1 MSRQHRK
8 RRQQVEKKQ
17 ARKRAQRGPA
27 PAPTPYAGQQV
38 PLERIDDVRWRVPRT
53 GAMRTD
59 GIVYAREELLPDL
72 REDRCLEQVANVA
85 TLPGIV
91 GSSLAMPDIH
101 WGYGFPIG
109 GVAAFDPDQGGVVSP
124 GGVGYDINCLSGD
137 TPVLTAE
144 GCTRP
149 IAEIVQEKL
158 RGAVAVFDLGQ
169 KTCGTA
175 AVVAGIARPPKR
187 EVVELRTRGGR
198 TLVAT
203 VDHPVLTPSGMREL
217 GTLGPGDQVASL
229 GFDGVPWEPPQFEVL
244 VSEADIRQAAA
255 RNGKTDAGRGLTQAL
270 NHLRPLLPL
279 TTDHPALPVLLKVA
293 GYVLGDGAI
302 YFESDRL
309 KGRVIVNGQPEDLER
324 MSRELRPWLRTS
336 PVYTRPRDGIV
347 NTTYGPKRAVT
358 IEHSMRLGSTGLALL
373 LHAMGLPIGRRPEQD
388 WGLPAWLERAPR
400 WHQRLFLAGFF
411 GAELSTPA
419 TVPGH
424 GTCFTMPALCQNR
437 RPGKVESGVAFL
449 EQLATMLHGFGV
461 TAHGIAQREEQTNAD
476 GSRSTRLRLELS
488 SKPESL
494 LALWGR
500 VGFEFN
506 AKRSRMAAWA
516 VSYLRQRE
524 AAVGSRELARVRVR
538 ELRERHGW
546 AARQIHQELLRAGF
560 DVNRRFV
567 ERVLYEK
574 GRDAPVRAAATF
586 PRFGAWVEKASV
598 GLERSGVTWDP
609 IVSITPRSDVATVH
623 DITVDHPSHDFVA
636 GGLVVHNC
644 GVRMLSTDLRVGD
657 VRPRLRELVETLFEA
672 IPSGVGSTRP
682 DLQLGE
688 RDLDE
693 LMEQGLGWALERGL
707 ATEEDLERVEERG
720 RIAGARPD
728 AVSHRARSRGRGQVG
743 TLGSGN
749 HFAEV
754 GWVDEVYD
762 ESAAEAFGLRRNQ
775 VTVMIHSG
783 SRGLGHQVCEDAL
796 GSMLHAAAEHGIELV
811 DRQLCCAPI
820 GSDVA
825 KDYLAAMAS
834 AANFAFVNRQ
844 VMAAWTRDVFR
855 KLFKAR
861 LTTVYDVCH
870 NIAKLEE
877 HEVAGVKRRLLVHR
891 KGATRALAPGHATL
905 PAAYAQVGQ
914 PVIIPGDMG
923 RYSFVLKGAPG
934 SGETFGSA
942 CHGAGRLLSRG
953 EAQRRHGGEDVV
965 RRLADEGVIVRGAS
979 RATVVEEVPEAYKDV
994 AQVVDVV
1001 HQAGI
1006 AGKVARIRP
1015 IGVVKG

>member
-27 PAPTPYAGQQV
+27 PVATPYAGRPV
-38 PLERIDDVRWRVPRT
+38 ELERIDEVRWRVPRV

-124 GGVGYDINCLSGD
+124 GGVGYD
-137 TPVLTAE
+137 V
-144 GCTRP
+144 
-149 IAEIVQEKL
+149 
-158 RGAVAVFDLGQ
+158 
-169 KTCGTA
+169 
-175 AVVAGIARPPKR
+175 
-187 EVVELRTRGGR
+187 
-198 TLVAT
+198 
-203 VDHPVLTPSGMREL
+203 
-217 GTLGPGDQVASL
+217 
-229 GFDGVPWEPPQFEVL
+229 
-244 VSEADIRQAAA
+244 
-255 RNGKTDAGRGLTQAL
+255 
-270 NHLRPLLPL
+270 
-279 TTDHPALPVLLKVA
+279 
-293 GYVLGDGAI
+293 
-302 YFESDRL
+302 
-309 KGRVIVNGQPEDLER
+309 
-324 MSRELRPWLRTS
+324 
-336 PVYTRPRDGIV
+336 
-347 NTTYGPKRAVT
+347 
-358 IEHSMRLGSTGLALL
+358 
-373 LHAMGLPIGRRPEQD
+373 
-388 WGLPAWLERAPR
+388 
-400 WHQRLFLAGFF
+400 
-411 GAELSTPA
+411 
-419 TVPGH
+419 
-424 GTCFTMPALCQNR
+424 
-437 RPGKVESGVAFL
+437 
-449 EQLATMLHGFGV
+449 
-461 TAHGIAQREEQTNAD
+461 
-476 GSRSTRLRLELS
+476 
-488 SKPESL
+488 
-494 LALWGR
+494 
-500 VGFEFN
+500 
-506 AKRSRMAAWA
+506 
-516 VSYLRQRE
+516 
-524 AAVGSRELARVRVR
+524 
-538 ELRERHGW
+538 
-546 AARQIHQELLRAGF
+546 
-560 DVNRRFV
+560 
-567 ERVLYEK
+567 
-574 GRDAPVRAAATF
+574 
-586 PRFGAWVEKASV
+586 
-598 GLERSGVTWDP
+598 
-609 IVSITPRSDVATVH
+609 
-623 DITVDHPSHDFVA
+623 
-636 GGLVVHNC
+636 NC
-644 GVRMLSTDLRVGD
+644 GIRMLTSELRVGE
-657 VRPRLRELVETLFEA
+657 VRSRLRELVETLFEA
-672 IPSGVGSTRP
+672 IPSGIGSTRP
-682 DLQLGE
+682 DLQVGE

-707 ATEEDLERVEERG
+707 ATAEDVERCEERG

-754 GWVDEVYD
+754 GWVDEGYD
-762 ESAAEAFGLRRNQ
+762 EAAAAAFGLKRNQ
-775 VTVMIHSG
+775 VTLMIHSG

-796 GSMLHAAAEHGIELV
+796 GSMLHSAAEHGIELV

-820 GSDVA
+820 GSDTA

-844 VMAAWTRDVFR
+844 VMAAWSRDVFR
-855 KLFKAR
+855 KLFKAK

-870 NIAKLEE
+870 NIAKFEE
-877 HEVAGVKRRLLVHR
+877 HTVAGVSKRLLVHR

-934 SGETFGSA
+934 SAETFGSA

-994 AQVVDVV
+994 AHVVDVV